1 MNKFLAYILITMS
14 MGLTSVHVF
23 SQQNIGNL
31 LVRNKYKGDQYFL
44 DFYYKKAIT
53 YYELALKKDI
63 NKDALRLK
71 IGDSYRLLQ
80 DYEKAET
87 WYREVM
93 EVNPDVPNPIYKYH
107 YASALMAA
115 GKYDEARGW
124 LKAYKIEVPEDSRS
138 QRKIDGINN
147 LPLYFIDSSI
157 VEITPL
163 PMNTSFSEVAPVAY
177 KDGMVFLSARTQNSL
192 VDHDNLRKEDLYDLY
207 YVSYDAAS
215 GWGETVLFDK
225 VLNTPFHEGPVS
237 FYTGEDKL
245 LLTRSNY
252 LNKRQTVSADGNTKL
267 QLFTAVKTGEIW
279 ANIQPFELNNP
290 SYSIAHPALNSTND
304 TLFFVSDKPGGFGGT
319 DLYMS
324 VYADGWSGPVNLGPA
339 VNTEGNELFPSYVSS
354 RLFFASDGHDG
365 LGGLDIY
372 KAVLEGGIA
381 SYVTNLG
388 SPVNSTMDDFSYT
401 IDPITKTG
409 YFASNRPGG
418 MGSDDI
424 FSFSQ
429 KAQVLQGIAIQEQDR
444 SPLAG
449 VQINLIEDG
458 LAIAT
463 CVTGAD
469 GTFRFYLPLS
479 SDFKIT
485 AHKYEHSLK
494 TDLQLTTRGNQVD
507 IDSLL
512 IEMHKH
518 DFFARGLVYDSETQK
533 TMHDVS
539 IIISDENSHQ
549 VDTVFTGINGMYSF
563 IIEPGKNYV
572 IRAEKDRFSSDS
584 LQINTFSI
592 SKGVITNDFILD
604 EEYIDKENIY
614 FDYGKYDL
622 RPDDLPVLH
631 KVVDIL
637 KRYPNDWLIIGAHA
651 DSRGSREYNQELS
664 EKRAEAVVEFF
675 ITNGVPRDKIIARGF
690 GEGLVLNRCVDG
702 INCHEED
709 HSKNRRA
716 EIKVEE
722 HLPEDELENIK

>member
-1 MNKFLAYILITMS
+1 M
-14 MGLTSVHVF
+14 
-23 SQQNIGNL
+23 
-31 LVRNKYKGDQYFL
+31 
-44 DFYYKKAIT
+44 
-53 YYELALKKDI
+53 
-63 NKDALRLK
+63 
-71 IGDSYRLLQ
+71 
-80 DYEKAET
+80 
-87 WYREVM
+87 
-93 EVNPDVPNPIYKYH
+93 
-107 YASALMAA
+107 
-115 GKYDEARGW
+115 
-124 LKAYKIEVPEDSRS
+124 
-138 QRKIDGINN
+138 
-147 LPLYFIDSSI
+147 
-157 VEITPL
+157 
-163 PMNTSFSEVAPVAY
+163 AY

-192 VDHDNLRKEDLYDLY
+192 VDHENLRKEYLYDLY

-401 IDPITKTG
+401 IDPITKRG

-463 CVTGAD
+463 YVTGAD

-507 IDSLL
+507 IDTLL

-533 TMHDVS
+533 TMHDVR

-664 EKRAEAVVEFF
+664 EKLAEAVVDFF
-675 ITNGVPRDKIIARGF
+675 ITIGVPLHKIIAR
-690 GEGLVLNRCVDG
+690 
-702 INCHEED
+702 
-709 HSKNRRA
+709 
-716 EIKVEE
+716 
-722 HLPEDELENIK
+722 

>member
-1 MNKFLAYILITMS
+1 MKKFLAYILITMAL
-14 MGLTSVHVF
+14 GLTGAHVF
-23 SQQNIGNL
+23 AQQNIGNL

-44 DFYYKKAIT
+44 DFYYRKAIT

-71 IGDSYRLLQ
+71 IGDSYRLLN
-80 DYEKAET
+80 DYNSAES
-87 WYREVM
+87 WYRQVM
-93 EVNPDVPNPIYKYH
+93 EVNPEDPNPIYKYH

-115 GKYDEARGW
+115 GKYAEAKEW
-124 LKAYKIEVPEDSRS
+124 LEAYQIEVPEDSRS
-138 QRKIDGINN
+138 QRKIDGLNN
-147 LPLYFIDSSI
+147 LRLYFLDSSI

-163 PMNTSFSEVAPVAY
+163 PLNTSFSEVAPVAY
-177 KDGMVFLSARTQNSL
+177 KGGLVFLSARIQNSL
-192 VDHDNLRKEDLYDLY
+192 VDPDILRKEDLYDLY
-207 YVSYDAAS
+207 YVSYDTAS
-215 GWGETVLFDK
+215 GWGETALFDK

-252 LNKRQTVSADGNTKL
+252 LNKRQTLGADGKTKL
-267 QLFTAVKTGEIW
+267 QLFTAVKTGDVW
-279 ANIQPFELNNP
+279 ANIQPFELNDP
-290 SYSIAHPALNSTND
+290 AYSIAHPALNSTND
-304 TLFFVSDKPGGFGGT
+304 TLFFVSDMPGGFGGT

-324 VYADGWSGPVNLGPA
+324 VFSDGWSEPVNMGS
-339 VNTEGNELFPSYVSS
+339 VINTEGNELFPGYVSD
-354 RLFFASDGHDG
+354 RLFFASDGHGG

-372 KAVLEGGIA
+372 KAVLERGHARYI
-381 SYVTNLG
+381 TNLG

-401 IDPITKTG
+401 IDPITKSG
-409 YFASNRPGG
+409 YFASNRSGG
-418 MGSDDI
+418 KGNDDI
-424 FSFSQ
+424 FSYFQ
-429 KAQVLQGIAIQEQDR
+429 KAQVLQGIAIHEQDR

-449 VQINLIEDG
+449 VQIDLIEDG

-463 CVTGAD
+463 FITGAD

-494 TDLQLTTRGNQVD
+494 TDLRITTRGNQVD
-507 IDSLL
+507 IDNLL

-518 DFFARGLVYDSETQK
+518 DFFARGLVYDNETQK
-533 TMHDVS
+533 TMHDVR
-539 IIISDENSHQ
+539 IIISDENAHQ

-592 SKGVITNDFILD
+592 SKGVITNDFVLD

-637 KRYPNDWLIIGAHA
+637 KRYPSDWLIIGAHA

-716 EIKVEE
+716 EITVEE
-722 HLPEDELENIK
+722 KLPGEELENIK